1 MIYLTEFFTSLT
13 FKQVIWLLPIG
24 YIIHFFEELPRFP
37 EWANKHLK
45 KPYTKTKFI
54 TENIVLW
61 ILVMIP
67 VLITAYFTFFI
78 AILLI
83 LSAAAGFFMNMIFH
97 VYFTLRTREYSPGTV
112 TACILFVPIS
122 LIIFYLADK
131 EGLLTLTTIV
141 LSIIL
146 GFIMLPLIV
155 GIVHKIID
163 KINEKKK

>member
-1 MIYLTEFFTSLT
+1 M
-13 FKQVIWLLPIG
+13 
-24 YIIHFFEELPRFP
+24 
-37 EWANKHLK
+37 
-45 KPYTKTKFI
+45 
-54 TENIVLW
+54 VLW

-67 VLITAYFTFFI
+67 VLIANFFI
-78 AILLI
+78 FFIVILLI

-112 TACILFVPIS
+112 TACIIFVPIS

-131 EGLLTLTTIV
+131 EGLLTLTTIM